1 VPPAALKLRRAAGFG
16 IRFVAK
22 STDVTAPSAVL
33 SPVEKLCQSHTRMSA
48 PEGSGV
54 SSLRREVPK
63 TSRSYTSRKTIH
75 LPVVSAM
82 SRLRAAEAPLSGPVS
97 ICRRGSKGRP
107 IPMES
112 SVEPLSTTTRSG
124 GTPCWLSAP
133 LIVEPSVA
141 VALKHGI
148 PIEKKPCGLLC
159 FVRVISKITGNWF
172 KPKRRPSPK
181 IGLLNSNLSSIGD
194 LANHGSS
201 AAHCPATR
209 HIHPAV
215 NASVD

>member
-1 VPPAALKLRRAAGFG
+1 
-16 IRFVAK
+16 
-22 STDVTAPSAVL
+22 
-33 SPVEKLCQSHTRMSA
+33 MSA

-54 SSLRREVPK
+54 SSLRHEVPK

-75 LPVVSAM
+75 LPVASAM
-82 SRLRAAEAPLSGPVS
+82 PRLRAAEAPLSGPVS

-112 SVEPLSTTTRSG
+112 SVEPMSTTTRSG
-124 GTPCWLSAP
+124 GTPCCLSAP

-148 PIEKKPCGLLC
+148 TIEKKPCGLLC

-181 IGLLNSNLSSIGD
+181 IGLLNSNLSPIGAPRESWLERGALPGDAPYTSGGQRLGGLIRASINEAILPPNMAL
-194 LANHGSS
+194 LARFHS
-201 AAHCPATR
+201 T
-209 HIHPAV
+209 
-215 NASVD
+215 